1 MHLIRVDDYVDMID
15 DKERLKKLL
24 KGIIYDLTNRGI
36 NVEYE
41 REVNCSRLGDEIPF
55 CDPEHLELDF
65 SGYDKLVIHD
75 YKILNGQYGKDFHV
89 WY

>member
-24 KGIIYDLTNRGI
+24 KGIIYDLTAKGI

-41 REVNCSRLGDEIPF
+41 HEVNCGRLGDEIPF
-55 CDPEHLELDF
+55 CDPEHFELDF
-65 SGYDKLVIHD
+65 SGYDKSVIHD
-75 YKILNGQYGKDFHV
+75 YEIENGKYRKRS
-89 WY
+89 YE

>member
-1 MHLIRVDDYVDMID
+1 MHLIRVDDYVEMID

-24 KGIIYDLTNRGI
+24 KGVIYDLTIRGI

-41 REVNCSRLGDEIPF
+41 REVNCARLGDEIPF

-65 SGYDKLVIHD
+65 SYYDKSVIRN
-75 YKILNGQYGKDFHV
+75 YKSG
-89 WY
+89 